1 MESWAGLQ
9 MAVMKHCSVQILNNM
24 KLEIGKLYKLNYG
37 TSLLKSTGSNYAGCA
52 KQGSIVLLLDF
63 KLRKNSAYFNKFKVL
78 TEDGIIGWI
87 VTSLSA
93 QMLSPQS
100 MIKQYETRNR

>member
-1 MESWAGLQ
+1 
-9 MAVMKHCSVQILNNM
+9 M

-37 TSLLKSTGSNYAGCA
+37 KSLTKDAGSNYYAGDA

-63 KLRKNSAYFNKFKVL
+63 GNFDYFSKFKVL

-87 VTSLSA
+87 VTSLSTERWF
-93 QMLSPQS
+93 STN
-100 MIKQYETRNR
+100 IE

>member
-1 MESWAGLQ
+1 
-9 MAVMKHCSVQILNNM
+9 M
-24 KLEIGKLYKLNYG
+24 KLEIGKLYKLNF
-37 TSLLKSTGSNYAGCA
+37 SKALAKDAGSNYYAGDA

-63 KLRKNSAYFNKFKVL
+63 VNFDYFSKFKVL

-93 QMLSPQS
+93 ERWFGTEMN
-100 MIKQYETRNR
+100 E

>member
-1 MESWAGLQ
+1 MNPQ
-9 MAVMKHCSVQILNNM
+9 
-24 KLEIGKLYKLNYG
+24 IGKLYKLNF
-37 TSLLKSTGSNYAGCA
+37 SKALAKDAGSNYYAGDA

-63 KLRKNSAYFNKFKVL
+63 GNFDYFSKFKVL

-93 QMLSPQS
+93 ERWFGTEMN
-100 MIKQYETRNR
+100 E